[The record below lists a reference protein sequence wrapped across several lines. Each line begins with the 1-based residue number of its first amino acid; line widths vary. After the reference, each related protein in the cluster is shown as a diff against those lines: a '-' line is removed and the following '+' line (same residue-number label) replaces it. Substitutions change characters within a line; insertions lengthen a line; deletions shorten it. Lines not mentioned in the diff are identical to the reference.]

1 MKGLT
6 VEELR
11 RKYKGNTRALNL
23 DHEALIEKVL
33 SSEEGLISKHREILD
48 SVENDTSEQRQLLD
62 EVEQPGSDV
71 KLYLAESFRCL
82 NDEIDS
88 LVKLR
93 D

>member
-1 MKGLT
+1 
-6 VEELR
+6 VEELK
-11 RKYKGNTRALNL
+11 RKYKGNARALNL
-23 DHEALIEKVL
+23 DHENLIEKVL

-62 EVEQPGSDV
+62 EVERPGSDV

-82 NDEIDS
+82 QDEIES